1 MICQLYLTLAWL
13 QGEGEHKRVKQFY
26 PRVRKGDHVRGIAR
40 HIYRERTLFQT
51 QQAFKKKRLDDNQY
65 KLEDDTIT
73 LNIPF
78 TEVEVLGPTP
88 PEQHHHIS
96 KDVDELVSR
105 YTVQCTTQ
113 KQNKT
118 PRVYKARQ
126 YTRCTCKMSSATSC
140 SVRVSR
146 GSYVN
151 QERVTEKACLRA
163 LYREMM
169 ED

>member
-1 MICQLYLTLAWL
+1 MSNISMSPSPVCALLVLSISPSCQWL
-13 QGEGEHKRVKQFY
+13 FKALFFSIDTGQVAGVRSRLQACGGCGDAPLRLCASKQQTKTNNEHWCSGV
-26 PRVRKGDHVRGIAR
+26 PA
-40 HIYRERTLFQT
+40 T
-51 QQAFKKKRLDDNQY
+51 
-65 KLEDDTIT
+65 
-73 LNIPF
+73 
-78 TEVEVLGPTP
+78 
-88 PEQHHHIS
+88 
-96 KDVDELVSR
+96 VDELVSR

-140 SVRVSR
+140 SLRVPR

-151 QERVTEKACLRA
+151 QERVTEKACLKA
-163 LYREMM
+163 LCREMM

>member
-1 MICQLYLTLAWL
+1 MKRGESNGERLLWRWISNGSSSKRSSSRRSELLMLAASSSLSAANEGALSGDCRLTLRVEAGILDRTPRGGL
-13 QGEGEHKRVKQFY
+13 Q
-26 PRVRKGDHVRGIAR
+26 
-40 HIYRERTLFQT
+40 
-51 QQAFKKKRLDDNQY
+51 N
-65 KLEDDTIT
+65 
-73 LNIPF
+73 
-78 TEVEVLGPTP
+78 
-88 PEQHHHIS
+88 
-96 KDVDELVSR
+96 DELVSR

-140 SVRVSR
+140 SVRVPR

-163 LYREMM
+163 LCREMM

>member
-1 MICQLYLTLAWL
+1 MKPVSAR
-13 QGEGEHKRVKQFY
+13 EGE
-26 PRVRKGDHVRGIAR
+26 D
-40 HIYRERTLFQT
+40 
-51 QQAFKKKRLDDNQY
+51 
-65 KLEDDTIT
+65 EDTSIS
-73 LNIPF
+73 LND
-78 TEVEVLGPTP
+78 G
-88 PEQHHHIS
+88 
-96 KDVDELVSR
+96 DELVSR

-140 SVRVSR
+140 SLRVPR

-163 LYREMM
+163 SPCRQRLH
-169 ED
+169 

>member
-1 MICQLYLTLAWL
+1 MDVSSRWIQTGSIACQVRKYFARRTTLAPRKMPGSGKTYL
-13 QGEGEHKRVKQFY
+13 RSSGEQYCSSTREGSSLTAAKALDQA
-26 PRVRKGDHVRGIAR
+26 GI
-40 HIYRERTLFQT
+40 
-51 QQAFKKKRLDDNQY
+51 DN
-65 KLEDDTIT
+65 
-73 LNIPF
+73 
-78 TEVEVLGPTP
+78 GAMGR
-88 PEQHHHIS
+88 S
-96 KDVDELVSR
+96 VDELVSR

-140 SVRVSR
+140 SVQVPR

-151 QERVTEKACLRA
+151 KERVAEKACLRA
-163 LYREMM
+163 LCREMM